1 MTIVVTVRIEA
12 TLEQIAAADRAE
24 PGLYDEIIALAKEHG
39 MLSHRRVYRDGA
51 VLDIDEWPSEEAR
64 EAFRA
69 VAQPLLARMGAARGT
84 KPGTAEIWH
93 ELPGADH

>member
-12 TLEQIAAADRAE
+12 TLEQLAAADRAE
-24 PGLYDEIIALAKEHG
+24 PGLYDEIIALAYEHG

-51 VLDIDEWPSEEAR
+51 VMDIDEWPSEEAR

-69 VAQPLLARMGAARGT
+69 DAQPLLARMGVARGT
-84 KPGTAEIWH
+84 KPSAAEVWRDM
-93 ELPGADH
+93 PGSSH